1 MADTADW
8 GPSGAIQADAG
19 YTPTRPRLS
28 FVDLILQL
36 WRAKWIMI
44 LVALPIFALGLLAA
58 FQMPKTYESGSRL
71 YVRAGDEIRLS
82 TVVGDLGRDTLPDIE
97 QVIQGELELLRSP
110 VVAERTLARFPMQ
123 RLYPKLME
131 AKEKELASSPAS
143 EAEAIEFEYF
153 QESVD
158 AFQKQFWAGA
168 APKNPVVNMA
178 FKHKD
183 PQVAAEVLNAAMAS
197 YLNYRAELFGSRP
210 VDKLTTQRKKF
221 EGELLGSEDA
231 IRAFL
236 RANRIGDFD
245 NERSTAQGLYSSIS
259 AELLGVQS
267 RASAVDGQ
275 LSTTR
280 TQLNSTAAEQDI
292 FVEDSSAQNLRDL
305 EIERNQALVNYTP
318 DSRRVQA
325 IDQRIEDLKA
335 YIEAQDGP
343 AGLTRRGP
351 NPTYQALETS
361 LNNLEAEAE
370 SLAGQRVELQRQLT
384 QIEAKLNL
392 FARLEPEWNE
402 LQRNRDLLDS
412 NVRILAEREQ
422 QEGTIQGIAADDANS
437 VTIMEEA
444 RLPLRGSSLKLPVA
458 ILALLFA
465 GFTALMAGLLRALT
479 REGFASPRSLQRT
492 TGLPVIGAI
501 GRR

>member
-1 MADTADW
+1 M
-8 GPSGAIQADAG
+8 
-19 YTPTRPRLS
+19 
-28 FVDLILQL
+28 
-36 WRAKWIMI
+36 
-44 LVALPIFALGLLAA
+44 
-58 FQMPKTYESGSRL
+58 
-71 YVRAGDEIRLS
+71 
-82 TVVGDLGRDTLPDIE
+82 
-97 QVIQGELELLRSP
+97 
-110 VVAERTLARFPMQ
+110 
-123 RLYPKLME
+123 
-131 AKEKELASSPAS
+131 
-143 EAEAIEFEYF
+143 
-153 QESVD
+153 
-158 AFQKQFWAGA
+158 
-168 APKNPVVNMA
+168 
-178 FKHKD
+178 
-183 PQVAAEVLNAAMAS
+183 
-197 YLNYRAELFGSRP
+197 
-210 VDKLTTQRKKF
+210 
-221 EGELLGSEDA
+221 
-231 IRAFL
+231 
-236 RANRIGDFD
+236 
-245 NERSTAQGLYSSIS
+245 
-259 AELLGVQS
+259 
-267 RASAVDGQ
+267 
-275 LSTTR
+275 
-280 TQLNSTAAEQDI
+280 
-292 FVEDSSAQNLRDL
+292 RDL

-444 RLPLRGSSLKLPVA
+444 RVPLRGSSLKLPVA
-458 ILALLFA
+458 VLALLFA